1 MCRWVTIFPAL
12 YDLFPL
18 PNGLTA
24 GTEPVAVSVG
34 DSIFSPSICFENTM
48 PHLIR
53 WQVAELAR
61 RGTSPDVLVN
71 LTNDG
76 WFWGSSILDLQL
88 DCAVLRAVELRRPFL
103 VAANTGFSAWING
116 HGQILAQGPR
126 RATGILLAEVSA
138 DGRWSGYER
147 WGDAP
152 ASLCTLFCLAAALS
166 GSVSRWRERRKP
178 TLAADRLNG
187 SIATTVPPPKSLA

>member
-1 MCRWVTIFPAL
+1 MDPRGEITARYFKMHPVMFGEYVPLGEIIPAI
-12 YDLFPL
+12 YRLFPL

-24 GTEPVAVSVG
+24 GTQPAAVDVKG
-34 DSIFSPSICFENTM
+34 MIVSPSICFENTI

-53 WQVAELAR
+53 GHVAELAR
-61 RGTSPDVLVN
+61 RGMSPDVLVN

-116 HGQILAQGPR
+116 NGRIMALGPR
-126 RATGILLAEVSA
+126 RAIGNRGGGSSCRRPL
-138 DGRWSGYER
+138 ER
-147 WGDAP
+147 LRIVG
-152 ASLCTLFCLAAALS
+152 
-166 GSVSRWRERRKP
+166 
-178 TLAADRLNG
+178 
-187 SIATTVPPPKSLA
+187 